1 MNVVYQNP
9 LLFSFL
15 CLCFA
20 GLVYGI
26 VILLEKLEIYE
37 RRLANVSKMLQHAEY
52 TTGVPFF
59 TSLGNYLPVEKAE
72 MYLLAIKT
80 QVLKQKQILKEED

>member
-1 MNVVYQNP
+1 MNVVYENP

-20 GLVYGI
+20 GLFYGI
-26 VILLEKLEIYE
+26 VVLLEKLEIHE
-37 RRLANVSKMLQHAEY
+37 RRLSAVSKMLQHAEY

-59 TSLGNYLPVEKAE
+59 TSLGNHLPVEKAE

-80 QVLKQKQILKEED
+80 QILKQKTILKQD

>member
-1 MNVVYQNP
+1 MNVIYENL

-15 CLCFA
+15 SACFV

-26 VILLEKLEIYE
+26 VNLLEKLEILE

-59 TSLGNYLPVEKAE
+59 TSLGNHLPVEKAE

-80 QVLKQKQILKEED
+80 QILRQKEILKEED

>member
-1 MNVVYQNP
+1 MNIVYENP

-20 GLVYGI
+20 GLFYALFV
-26 VILLEKLEIYE
+26 LLEKAEILE
-37 RRLANVSKMLQHAEY
+37 RRLATVSKMLQHAEY

-59 TSLGNYLPVEKAE
+59 TSLGNHLPVEKADI
-72 MYLLAIKT
+72 YLLAIKT
-80 QVLKQKQILKEED
+80 QILKQKTILEQE

>member
-1 MNVVYQNP
+1 MNVIYENL

-15 CLCFA
+15 SACFA

-26 VILLEKLEIYE
+26 VNLLEKLEIHE

-59 TSLGNYLPVEKAE
+59 TSLGNHLPVEKAE

-80 QVLKQKQILKEED
+80 QILRQKEILKQD